1 MPCCQGAMVMLGHEL
16 QILHT
21 MRGDPGCV
29 RFVESFATET
39 ALYVILENFITGH
52 TDLQSL
58 LFRYAFSMRSGYLLK
73 SST

>member
-1 MPCCQGAMVMLGHEL
+1 MLGHEL

-21 MRGDPGCV
+21 MRSDPGCV
-29 RFVESFATET
+29 RLVESFATET
-39 ALYVILENFITGH
+39 ALYVVLENFITGH

-58 LFRYAFSMRSGYLLK
+58 LLRYVCRLPTK